1 MSDAFDGAGKPYRG
15 PSFKAGI
22 LILLAVIVAAFI
34 IWNLASWGMEML
46 DISGPQGPMMPR
58 VPMTSR

>member
-22 LILLAVIVAAFI
+22 LILLGIIIATVI

-46 DISGPQGPMMPR
+46 GVNGPVDNMPQLPGAGR
-58 VPMTSR
+58 